1 MTSEVRKGNSF
12 SREELEI
19 PPLTYRIPRRGGMDP
34 TTKRLALTSGA
45 IGAVLLLFLVAWNM
59 GGGPSEVPVIAP
71 ENGPIRVKPQDA
83 GGMKIAEADSDI
95 LSGQGDDGAAHLAAS
110 AEKPAPQMLERA
122 EGNAGGNSGA
132 GTAESSAVS
141 STENM
146 LPAEAPAP
154 EPRTNSELSGPSNN
168 RAVNPASSPP
178 QAEPGTATAAGSG
191 LPHRSQSA
199 PNTGASAAT
208 PAKIGA
214 TRSEAFSRNQE
225 VQLASLPT
233 EAAARAE
240 WERLLHK
247 FPELLRN
254 RKPIISRVELQ
265 GRTFWRVRTD
275 GFASY
280 SDAEGFCRRLRA
292 KAADCAVARF

>member
-19 PPLTYRIPRRGGMDP
+19 PPPTYRIPRRGGMDP

-45 IGAVLLLFLVAWNM
+45 IGAVLLLFLVAWNI
-59 GGGPSEVPVIAP
+59 GGSPSGVPVIAP

-122 EGNAGGNSGA
+122 EGNTGGNSGA
-132 GTAESSAVS
+132 GTAESTAASGTETTSPVEALAAQPQTSSDLNKPSNGAVS
-141 STENM
+141 
-146 LPAEAPAP
+146 PGAP
-154 EPRTNSELSGPSNN
+154 
-168 RAVNPASSPP
+168 SP
-178 QAEPGTATAAGSG
+178 QMGPGTAVAAGAG
-191 LPHRSQSA
+191 LPHGSQA
-199 PNTGASAAT
+199 TPNTGATAAT

>member
-19 PPLTYRIPRRGGMDP
+19 PPPTYRIPRRGGMDP

-45 IGAVLLLFLVAWNM
+45 IGAVLLLFLVAWNI
-59 GGGPSEVPVIAP
+59 GGSPSGVPVIAP

-132 GTAESSAVS
+132 GTAESSVASGTETTSPVEALAAQRQMNSDLNKPSNGAVS
-141 STENM
+141 
-146 LPAEAPAP
+146 P
-154 EPRTNSELSGPSNN
+154 GVPS
-168 RAVNPASSPP
+168 P
-178 QAEPGTATAAGSG
+178 QMEPGTAVAAGAG
-191 LPHRSQSA
+191 LAHGSRA
-199 PNTGASAAT
+199 TPNTGATAAT